1 LRGLEHPPTHQQI
14 DYHCS
19 LSTYSWQAYLE
30 HLKDWANT
38 VPCLLCGQFHPLKVH
53 SYVERK
59 VRLPQSCTNTA
70 ILIIV
75 IVCNAAKAHSR
86 QYTKRMLPPFL
97 VPFCVIGRDGVLS
110 YLNRH
115 PDATLHYR
123 HALES
128 LGALDRRTIR
138 RHLEEARQLI
148 GEALREAAALLAEC
162 VFWATLPPRP
172 IAQTDLEYLK
182 AMSAELSRAACR
194 ACGGAARSIPAMVLV
209 HLRGV
214 ALRHRGTLAVSM
226 TSVLRALVFHDTG

>member
-1 LRGLEHPPTHQQI
+1 
-14 DYHCS
+14 
-19 LSTYSWQAYLE
+19 
-30 HLKDWANT
+30 
-38 VPCLLCGQFHPLKVH
+38 VHPLKVH
-53 SYVERK
+53 SYVNRR
-59 VRLPQSCTNTA
+59 VRFSETCTNAT

-75 IVCNAAKAHSR
+75 IVCVAAKAQGR

-97 VPFCVIGRDGVLS
+97 VPFCVIRRDGVLD
-110 YLNRH
+110 YLGRH
-115 PDATLHYR
+115 PDGRLDYR
-123 HALES
+123 HAQEH

-148 GEALREAAALLAEC
+148 GEALQEAATLLAEY

-172 IAQTDLEYLK
+172 MAQTDLEHLK

-194 ACGGAARSIPAMVLV
+194 ACGGAARSIPALILV

-214 ALRHRGTLAVSM
+214 VLRHHGAPAVSM